1 MLKRRNGFTLIELLV
16 VIAII
21 AVLIGLLLP
30 AVQKVR
36 EAAARMQ
43 CSNNLKQMGLAEH
56 NYHST
61 YGKFTCSY
69 DIEIPKPPTRPT
81 YAFWPWSFYLL
92 PYMEQQNLY
101 SQIDQ
106 NLVSYTPT
114 GSTPN
119 VNVPLVQT
127 PLKVYICPSSPNNG
141 RIYNF
146 PVPANLNG
154 TLPGLPAGTF
164 TGSTSDYTAS
174 SGIRN
179 WTQLVN
185 PLPTET
191 NLTDIGQR
199 NGPMRVTQHD
209 SPSAA
214 ASFSP
219 YLSVT
224 DITDGTSNTIMVGE
238 LAGRPDFYNAA
249 HTTTGPAGANVGA
262 GWADA
267 FNGEH
272 WPNGTSFDGNFVG
285 SNIPGGTCLINC
297 SNAESRG
304 FYSFHTSGVNFLLC
318 DGSVRFFSQSTNN
331 RVLVFMITAQR
342 GEVIPSDS

>member
-1 MLKRRNGFTLIELLV
+1 MSKRRNGFTLIELLV

-61 YGKFTCSY
+61 FGKFTCGWDY
-69 DIEIPKPPTRPT
+69 EQPKAGVRATGVSSN
-81 YAFWPWSFYLL
+81 WSVYLL
-92 PYMEQQNLY
+92 PYLEQNNLY
-101 SQIDQ
+101 QQ
-106 NLVSYTPT
+106 YNFNLLSYTTAAGPNT
-114 GSTPN
+114 NTP
-119 VNVPLVQT
+119 VVST
-127 PLKVYICPSSPNNG
+127 PLKVFNCPSSPNNG

-146 PVPANLNG
+146 PVPANV
-154 TLPGLPAGTF
+154 LPGMPAGTY
-164 TGSTSDYTAS
+164 TGATSDYV
-174 SGIRN
+174 GITGVRN

-199 NGPMRVTQHD
+199 QGILRGTTQD
-209 SPSAA
+209 PSIAA
-214 ASFSP
+214 QLAP
-219 YLSVT
+219 QMGIADV
-224 DITDGTSNTIMVGE
+224 TDGTSNTFMLGE
-238 LAGRPDFYNAA
+238 CAGRPDLYNAA
-249 HTTTGPAGANVGA
+249 HTVIAAGVNPGA
-262 GWADA
+262 GWGDG

-272 WPNGTSFDGNFVG
+272 WPNGTSFDGNLSG
-285 SNIPGGTCLINC
+285 SSPAAGTCLINC
-297 SNAESRG
+297 SNAQSRG
-304 FYSFHTSGVNFLLC
+304 FFSFHTAGANFLIG

-331 RVLVFMITAQR
+331 RVLVFMITSQR
-342 GEVIPSDS
+342 GEVIPSDN

>member
-1 MLKRRNGFTLIELLV
+1 MVKRRNGFTLIELLV

-43 CSNNLKQMGLAEH
+43 CSNNMKQMGLAEH

-61 YGKFTCSY
+61 FGKFTGSY
-69 DIEIPKPPTRPT
+69 NIEIPKPPTRPSYT
-81 YAFWPWSFYLL
+81 LWPWCFYLL
-92 PYMEQQNLY
+92 PYVEQQNLY
-101 SQIDQ
+101 NQIDQ
-106 NLVSYTPT
+106 NQLSFAPGGVA
-114 GSTPN
+114 N
-119 VNVPLVQT
+119 VNTLPMQT
-127 PLKVYICPSSPNNG
+127 PLKVFICPSSPVNG
-141 RIYNF
+141 KVYNF
-146 PVPANLNG
+146 PVPANLG
-154 TLPGLPAGTF
+154 TTLPGLPAGVLTA
-164 TGSTSDYTAS
+164 SASDYTAS

-179 WTQLVN
+179 WNTLVV

-199 NGPMRVTQHD
+199 HGCMRVTQHD

-219 YLSVT
+219 ALGVS

-249 HTTTGPAGANVGA
+249 HTIVGPAGANPGA
-262 GWADA
+262 GWGDA

-285 SNIPGGTCLINC
+285 SDVAAGTCLINC
-297 SNAESRG
+297 SNKASRG
-304 FYSFHTSGVNFLLC
+304 YYSFHTSGSNFLLA

-331 RVLVFMITAQR
+331 RVLVFMITSQR
-342 GEVIPSDS
+342 GEVVPSDG